1 MSTVQVIAS
10 ERFINAMGPMIMSE
24 EKMTRVLRF
33 ISTMRSEEPC
43 RYSDAEVRALGI
55 QAIDHAKQGLGI
67 SHTEAKQI
75 AAQWVK

>member
-24 EKMTRVLRF
+24 EKMTRVLHF
-33 ISTMRSEEPC
+33 IHTMRTEEPC
-43 RYSDAEVRALGI
+43 RYSEAEARALGT
-55 QAIDHAKQGLGI
+55 QAIDHAKQGLGV
-67 SHTEAKQI
+67 SHAEAKQI